1 MTTLFRNAQVLT
13 PHGFERGLDVLVE
26 GGRIVAV
33 AHDLQAANATTIDLD
48 DGFLVP
54 GFIDTQ
60 VNGGGDV
67 LLNDT
72 PTVAGVQFQHMMSLS
87 LGGVGEITH
96 VLNSRGGAANSLY
109 LGFNL
114 SRKFF

>member
-72 PTVAGVQFQHMMSLS
+72 PTVAGVRRIAEAHRQYGTTGLMPTL
-87 LGGVGEITH
+87 ITDD
-96 VLNSRGGAANSLY
+96 VPVMRAA
-109 LGFNL
+109 
-114 SRKFF
+114 